1 MLVQLSIIAAVVYFV
16 RRHRKQQS
24 GGASYASSSKGRIG
38 EELVDA
44 ELRSALDW
52 LCPDAYYLHRG
63 GMVLHHAPGA
73 EYPTAEVDHLLV
85 TPFGVFVIETK
96 NWSGLVRTGAEGGQL
111 ERVAHDGS
119 VTARKSPIAQN
130 ITKVAFVR
138 SVLTPVWNVESLS
151 VFADAETQL
160 DRSLPLNII
169 RRDEIRHYLR
179 VKADAH
185 ARSGKPPV
193 VVNTAV
199 KSILAVSDQ
208 TPNALEK
215 HCLRV
220 AQRETRK

>member
-1 MLVQLSIIAAVVYFV
+1 
-16 RRHRKQQS
+16 
-24 GGASYASSSKGRIG
+24 
-38 EELVDA
+38 
-44 ELRSALDW
+44 
-52 LCPDAYYLHRG
+52 
-63 GMVLHHAPGA
+63 
-73 EYPTAEVDHLLV
+73 
-85 TPFGVFVIETK
+85 
-96 NWSGLVRTGAEGGQL
+96 
-111 ERVAHDGS
+111 
-119 VTARKSPIAQN
+119 
-130 ITKVAFVR
+130 
-138 SVLTPVWNVESLS
+138 